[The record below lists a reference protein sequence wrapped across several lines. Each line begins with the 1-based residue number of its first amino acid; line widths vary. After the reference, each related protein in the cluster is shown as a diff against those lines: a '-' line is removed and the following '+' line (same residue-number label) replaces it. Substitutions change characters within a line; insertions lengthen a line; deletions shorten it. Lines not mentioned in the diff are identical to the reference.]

1 MKELIDIQNR
11 LNVPKNRDNQFGHY
25 KYRSAEDI
33 LAAVKPL
40 LKENKCVLLLTDD
53 IVERGAPY
61 TYNTQ
66 NKSGT
71 TSYQGTRI
79 YVEATATLINSD
91 GEKISVKGYAREDI
105 AKAGMDL
112 SQVTGSASSY
122 ARKYAL
128 NGLFAIDDTAD
139 ADMLN
144 TNKQYTQQ
152 QGQAPFPP
160 PQNAQQASQ
169 QLSAAE
175 LFQAYAKPAIEQA
188 QTKEELVRIF
198 NDYQVLHGM
207 KEFMSAMTDRK
218 KKLGIGKK

>member
-66 NKSGT
+66 GKSGT

-169 QLSAAE
+169 QLNATE

-207 KEFMSAMTDRK
+207 KEFMSAMTTRK
-218 KKLGIGKK
+218 KSLGIGKN

>member
-112 SQVTGSASSY
+112 SQVTGAARSY

-128 NGLFAIDDTAD
+128 NGLFAIDDTKDAD
-139 ADMLN
+139 ALN
-144 TNKQYTQQ
+144 VNPQYTQPVQ
-152 QGQAPFPP
+152 TPFPP

-169 QLSAAE
+169 QLSTTE

-188 QTKEELVRIF
+188 RTKEELVRIF